1 MPKIVVSVAR
11 QEMDLLSNRGK
22 LIATYPIS
30 TSKYGLGTE
39 LGSNKTPL
47 GKFRVAEKYGDGAL
61 WGTIFSARQAIG
73 LWSPAFETDNDL
85 ITTRILWLDGME
97 KHNAN
102 THDRY
107 IYIHGTNHEELLGQP
122 ASHGCIR
129 MANWHIV
136 ELFDQVETDT
146 SVVIK
151 ES

>member
-22 LIATYPIS
+22 VIATYPIS

-47 GKFRVAEKYGDGAL
+47 GKFRVAEKFGTGAL

-85 ITTRILWLDGME
+85 ITTRILWLDGLE

-136 ELFDQVETDT
+136 ELFDQVETGT

>member
-11 QEMDLLSNRGK
+11 QEMDLLSTRGK

-47 GKFRVAEKYGDGAL
+47 GKFRVAEKYGAGAL

-85 ITTRILWLDGME
+85 ITTRILWLDGLE

-136 ELFDQVETDT
+136 ELFDQVETGT